1 MTETLQ
7 VQVDSADDPNA
18 EDAPSH
24 QYIAFEIGDREFGVD
39 IMAVRE
45 IRGWSRATKIPNAPR
60 EILGVVNLRGAI
72 IPILDLRACFGEE
85 LTKVEK
91 SHVVI
96 IVLIGKRVAGIL
108 VDAVSDILSVRH
120 ADVQPIPEVDR
131 RGRDA
136 MVSEVIVIDKRLV
149 GVLSLERVMSQSQL
163 AAAGAAFGG

>member
-1 MTETLQ
+1 
-7 VQVDSADDPNA
+7 
-18 EDAPSH
+18 
-24 QYIAFEIGDREFGVD
+24 
-39 IMAVRE
+39 
-45 IRGWSRATKIPNAPR
+45 
-60 EILGVVNLRGAI
+60 
-72 IPILDLRACFGEE
+72 
-85 LTKVEK
+85 VEK

-149 GVLSLERVMSQSQL
+149 GVLSLERLMSQSKL